1 MNPQRFDCA
10 AIEWKFDP
18 GSAETMTF
26 AGYGAVYGNVDSY
39 GDVIAPGAAARYLS
53 DVQAGRTPWP
63 LMLSQHGGMGLTA
76 DDMTPIGVWTRLAED
91 GRGLRVEGKL
101 ADTPRGREVY
111 ELLKM
116 QPRPALD
123 GMSIGYVA
131 KSWTP
136 RTKPEEP
143 KRLLTDIELIEI
155 SVVSRPANRLARV
168 DGVKSIDELASLRD
182 CEDFLR
188 AAGFSKAQA
197 VALIAQIKRA
207 GPGDPVG
214 ATGGP
219 GDPVAELVAALKRR
233 EPALP

>member
-1 MNPQRFDCA
+1 MNQRTLDCQ
-10 AIEWKFDP
+10 AIEWKFD
-18 GSAETMTF
+18 GAAANAMTF
-26 AGYGAVYGNVDSY
+26 EGYGAVYGNVDAY
-39 GDVIAPGAAARYLS
+39 GDVIAPGAAARFLA
-53 DVQAGRTPWP
+53 DVQAKRAQWP
-63 LMLSQHGGMGLTA
+63 LMLSQHGGMGFTA
-76 DDMTPIGVWTRLAED
+76 DDMTPIGVWTDLAED
-91 GRGLRVEGKL
+91 GKGLRVQGRL

-111 ELLKM
+111 ELLRM

-131 KSWTP
+131 KAWTP

-168 DGVKSIDELASLRD
+168 ESVKAIEGIATLRQA
-182 CEDFLR
+182 EEFLR
-188 AAGFSKAQA
+188 EAGMSKSQA
-197 VALIAQIKRA
+197 VAFIAQIKRV
-207 GPGDPVG
+207 GLGDPVD
-214 ATGGP
+214 ANGGP